1 MKTTTLF
8 AVGLSALAV
17 WSCERTSPMAPA
29 PGFGTPSFA
38 VTTLTLAGGPFGSTV
53 SVDGTGWIGQ
63 STANNIKRYDVASGS
78 FTGDVP
84 LGSLIL
90 PVQLASNQAGSRIY
104 VAAFD
109 ESASNQGLV
118 ASINTST
125 LSIASSIRLTGD
137 ATGITATLG
146 GDTVIVGM
154 TDGPLYRIFL
164 GSTPQIVASNTSLAS
179 PAFGWHFAWNAER
192 TKLYASPKG
201 ANKVYELNPSSLA
214 VLRTFSMTGQSN
226 QGVALSADGSKL
238 YVASE
243 VANVFVFDLVSG
255 SQLPTITTGCRG
267 FDLKRHPTFAQLYVS
282 CTLDGKVVVVNPSSG
297 AILTTYAVGGKPREM
312 TFDPGTGKI
321 ISPNENG
328 WVDLLTPPVELS
340 ARPFG
345 SAVSAS
351 GVGWVSQLDA
361 YNIKRIDMATG
372 AFTGDVFLGNLTLPV
387 QIAANQAGTRIYTA
401 AFDETANNQ
410 GLVASISTS
419 TLSIV
424 SSIRLNGDAQGI
436 AATPAGD
443 TVIVG
448 MTDGPIHR
456 VSLGGS
462 PNVVVSKTGLPSA
475 LAYHFAWS
483 PDRSKIYAS
492 SYGGNAVYE
501 LNPQTL
507 ATIRTFSVPGKSPQA
522 IAVSSDGATL
532 YIASEVADILVWN
545 LASGLQGTT
554 ITTGCRGGGLVLVSS
569 TRLFDS
575 CTLDGKVVVVNPTTG
590 LVVQTQITNGRPRE
604 LSFDAGTGKVIV
616 PNETGG
622 FVDRLSVP

>member
-1 MKTTTLF
+1 
-8 AVGLSALAV
+8 
-17 WSCERTSPMAPA
+17 MA
-29 PGFGTPSFA
+29 
-38 VTTLTLAGGPFGSTV
+38 
-53 SVDGTGWIGQ
+53 GQ
-63 STANNIKRYDVASGS
+63 V
-78 FTGDVP
+78 
-84 LGSLIL
+84 
-90 PVQLASNQAGSRIY
+90 
-104 VAAFD
+104 
-109 ESASNQGLV
+109 NQG
-118 ASINTST
+118 I
-125 LSIASSIRLTGD
+125 
-137 ATGITATLG
+137 
-146 GDTVIVGM
+146 
-154 TDGPLYRIFL
+154 
-164 GSTPQIVASNTSLAS
+164 
-179 PAFGWHFAWNAER
+179 
-192 TKLYASPKG
+192 
-201 ANKVYELNPSSLA
+201 
-214 VLRTFSMTGQSN
+214 
-226 QGVALSADGSKL
+226 ALSANDSLL

-243 VANVFVFDLVSG
+243 VANVFVFNAATG
-255 SQLPTITTGCRG
+255 TQLSTITTGCRG
-267 FDLKRHPTFAQLYVS
+267 FDLRRHPTFSQLYVS
-282 CTLDGKVVVVNPSSG
+282 CVLDGKVVAVNPSTNV
-297 AILTTYAVGGKPREM
+297 ILTTYAVGGKPREM
-312 TFDPGTGKI
+312 SFDPGTAKI
-321 ISPNENG
+321 IVPNENG
-328 WVDLLTPPVELS
+328 WVDLLTPPVQLS
-340 ARPFG
+340 SRPFG

-351 GVGWVSQLDA
+351 GVGWISQLDA

-372 AFTGDVFLGNLTLPV
+372 AFTGDVFLGSLQLPV

-401 AFDETANNQ
+401 AFDETSSNQ

-424 SSIRLNGDAQGI
+424 SSIRLTGDAQGI

-483 PDRSKIYAS
+483 PDRSKLYAS

-575 CTLDGKVVVVNPTTG
+575 CTLDGKVVIVNPTTG
-590 LVVQTQITNGRPRE
+590 LTVQTQITNGRPRE
-604 LSFDAGTGKVIV
+604 LSYDAGTGRVLV

-622 FVDRLSVP
+622 FVDRLTVP